1 MLHNKKVLLGV
12 TASIAAYKATYLVR
26 LFIKAGAEVRVILTE
41 SAKDFVTPLTL
52 STLSKNPVY
61 SEYFNGKTGEW
72 NSHVE
77 LAEWADI
84 FVIAPLSA
92 NTMAKMVQ
100 GICDNLLLATY
111 LSARCPVFF
120 APAMDLE
127 MYQKPIVQE
136 NIESLQMMGHILIP
150 AGSGELASGLE
161 GEGRMEEPENII
173 KQIEQYSIPDNSLKG
188 KKILISAG
196 PTREYLDP
204 VRYISNHSSGKMG
217 VSLAIEASRRG
228 GEVTL
233 VHGPIK
239 LKTPPS
245 VKAHPVV
252 SADEM
257 FEACMKYFPESDV
270 IVMSAA
276 VADYKPA
283 QLAVSKIKKSDSDFS
298 LALVKNRDIL
308 KTMGES
314 KKEGQYLVGFAL
326 ETENERENANKK
338 LVSKKLDM
346 IVLNSL
352 KDEGAGFD
360 HSTNKVTLIK
370 RSGAM
375 LELPLKSKSEV
386 ARDILN
392 DICRTLI

>member
-61 SEYFNGKTGEW
+61 SEYFNGKTGGW